1 MSEVVVFHH
10 SQGLTEDVLT
20 FAAALRAR
28 GHRVHAPDLYEG
40 ATFATLEDGIAHAES
55 IGFPTILERGR
66 RAVDGVE
73 TDVTYVGFSLGV
85 LPAQMLAQ
93 TRPGAHAALFA
104 HSCVPPSEFGRGW
117 PEDVPLQLHLT
128 ADDPLALPPNSDL
141 DTARALAADGAEMF
155 LYPGTD
161 HLFDTPTAA
170 RFTDRALAFLDR
182 VR

>member
-1 MSEVVVFHH
+1 MFHH
-10 SQGLTEDVLT
+10 SRGLTEDVLA
-20 FAAALRAR
+20 FADALRAR
-28 GHRVHAPDLYEG
+28 GHLVHTPDLYDG
-40 ATFATLEDGIAHAES
+40 ATFATLEDGIAHAEA

-73 TDVTYVGFSLGV
+73 TDVVYAGFSLGV

-117 PEDVPLQLHLT
+117 PEGVPLQLHLT
-128 ADDPLALPPNSDL
+128 EHDPLVLAPNTDL
-141 DTARALAADGAEMF
+141 EAARALASAGAELF

-161 HLFDTPTAA
+161 HLFDAPAQA
-170 RFTDRALAFLDR
+170 LFTERALAFLGAQRDT
-182 VR
+182 